1 MFVLPSWVDRSEWGG
16 SLRVGYYVVV
26 AAYLLSWV
34 VLARSYRPDT
44 RLLPLTLGIALLGLV
59 CLRGASVLFADDGG
73 GGLAAYV
80 PDDAPD
86 VNRERAMV
94 AFAWL
99 AGLVAA
105 TILVGLV
112 PGIGV
117 ATTGFIARYDRPR
130 RAVLVGPATAL
141 GVYVLFVLLL
151 DLPTYEPVAVRLGG
165 VIGG

>member
-1 MFVLPSWVDRSEWGG
+1 MLPSWVDRSEWSG

-26 AAYLLSWV
+26 AAYLVSWIV
-34 VLARSYRPDT
+34 IARSYRPDT

-59 CLRGASVLFADDGG
+59 CLRGASALAGDDGG

-80 PDDAPD
+80 PDDASD
-86 VNRERAMV
+86 VDSGRATV
-94 AFAWL
+94 AFGWL
-99 AGLVAA
+99 AGLAA
-105 TILVGLV
+105 AVVLVGLV
-112 PGIGV
+112 PGIGI

-141 GVYVLFVLLL
+141 AVYVLFVLLL
-151 DLPTYEPVAVRLGG
+151 DLPTYDPVAVRLGG

>member
-1 MFVLPSWVDRSEWGG
+1 MLPSWVDRSEWGR
-16 SLRVGYYVVV
+16 SLRAGYYVVV
-26 AAYLLSWV
+26 AAYLISWIT
-34 VLARSYRPDT
+34 LARSYRPDT
-44 RLLPLTLGIALLGLV
+44 RLLPLTLGIALLGLI
-59 CLRGASVLFADDGG
+59 CLRGASALAGDDG

-86 VNRERAMV
+86 LDRGRATV
-94 AFAWL
+94 AFGWL

-105 TILVGLV
+105 VVLVGLV
-112 PGIGV
+112 PGIGI

-141 GVYVLFVLLL
+141 AVYVLFVLLL
-151 DLPTYEPVAVRLGG
+151 GLPTYEPVAVRVGG